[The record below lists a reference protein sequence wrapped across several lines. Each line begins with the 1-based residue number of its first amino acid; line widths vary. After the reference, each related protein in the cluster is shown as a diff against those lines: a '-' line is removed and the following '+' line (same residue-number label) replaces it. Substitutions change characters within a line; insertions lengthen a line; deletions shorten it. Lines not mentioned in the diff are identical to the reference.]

1 MYTITVRSYSMQHDN
16 AQERVYTDDEIIHI
30 IVEALKPANRNRP
43 CLCGSGKKYKKCCRG
58 DHLVRFNQF
67 KKEHHL

>member
-1 MYTITVRSYSMQHDN
+1 MQHDN

-30 IVEALKPANRNRP
+30 IEEALKPAKRNRP

-58 DHLVRFNQF
+58 DHLVKFNQF

>member
-1 MYTITVRSYSMQHDN
+1 MQHDN

-30 IVEALKPANRNRP
+30 IEEALKPANRNRP
-43 CLCGSGKKYKKCCRG
+43 CICGSGKKYKKCCRG
-58 DHLVRFNQF
+58 DHLVKFNQF

>member
-1 MYTITVRSYSMQHDN
+1 MQHDN

-30 IVEALKPANRNRP
+30 IEEALKPANRNRS
-43 CLCGSGKKYKKCCRG
+43 CICGSGKKYKKCCRG